1 MTELARRA
9 FSGCR
14 DQVARARQFVAG
26 ELAGCPVADEAILCV
41 SELATNAL
49 MHTASGD
56 GGKFEVIVQRWASLA
71 RVSVCDQGSTGT
83 PTARPLDLESESG
96 RGLGLVAMIADD
108 WGQSGDGEGRAVWFE
123 LGWEP
128 LPGSA

>member
-14 DQVARARQFVAG
+14 DQVRLR
-26 ELAGCPVADEAILCV
+26 AGCECFD
-41 SELATNAL
+41 
-49 MHTASGD
+49 SGD
-56 GGKFEVIVQRWASLA
+56 GGKFEVIVQRSASLA

-83 PTARPLDLESESG
+83 PNARPLDLESESG